1 MERNQYGIN
10 FDLGIPLQ
18 SPQEFDLLYVEL
30 HSEQKQRLID
40 WIKDENEGSIVAAGQ
55 IGTGKTTLIE
65 KAFQETAVNC
75 DIRIKLD
82 EEVPLY
88 VPGAFWGVFL
98 GKTIELALKLKCN
111 LRDFH
116 LSEDLLGINYS
127 DGGLKKL
134 TASLCRQTLSI
145 SDFQEKKKLFHLIDE
160 NIEIIRRQAAEIIK
174 IIESQIKR
182 KPFIFAEGIDKF
194 GHHTADYISLLDLL
208 NFLSPYK
215 TLYEANLIHLF
226 GSTQKW
232 HNSKK
237 IFVTAESNE
246 RINEL
251 LTKRLGVYSKS
262 REDILP
268 VLVGLSGGNA
278 RQALR
283 LLVEYHYAV
292 DKRKKDTKDALDYT
306 CRRVR
311 EDLVSIPGGGF
322 ESELLKVVN
331 KDKYIS
337 SGTLKDFTSRE
348 VSQNAV
354 YHNWILILND
364 ADKELKWP
372 AAVNPL
378 LLPAIQ
384 TLRDIP
390 ESPETTALKEWAEA
404 HDVSP
409 FGLEIDV
416 SKIDQPGKLFDLISS
431 SELPAM
437 LLNIMEIFDNMAAY
451 FLNPERKDKVIIAY
465 EEKEGGELANDFIIG
480 KAGTYKPGNFKD
492 INYDEIP
499 GGQLDIFLKGLS
511 KEQYDGYSIFFE
523 KQLTPP
529 ELMALDQRRDT
540 LIDYKMIWLIPYHDL
555 KGYLKYWPQLRQF
568 FKIFHLEKDVFGNI
582 SREEIEQDL
591 EDIETMATSK
601 DLSKGR
607 LKERLQRV
615 LNYMKKREDEQ

>member
-1 MERNQYGIN
+1 MKRKQYGIN
-10 FDLGIPLQ
+10 FDLGVPLQ
-18 SPQEFDLLYVEL
+18 SPEEFQLLYVEL
-30 HSEQKQRLID
+30 HTEQEQRLID
-40 WIKDENEGSIVAAGQ
+40 WIKDENEGSIIAAGQ

-65 KAFQETAVNC
+65 KAFQEAAVNC
-75 DIRIKLD
+75 DVRIKLD

-111 LRDFH
+111 LKDFQ
-116 LSEDLLGINYS
+116 LSEDLIGIKYS
-127 DGGLKKL
+127 DSGLKKL
-134 TASLCRQTLSI
+134 TAALCKQTLSI
-145 SDFQEKKKLFHLIDE
+145 SDFREKKKLFHLIDE
-160 NIEIIRRQAAEIIK
+160 NIEIIRRQAAGIIK
-174 IIESQIKR
+174 IIENKIKR

-194 GHHTADYISLLDLL
+194 GHYTADYISLLDLL

-215 TLYEANLIHLF
+215 TLYEVNLIHLF

-237 IFVTAESNE
+237 IFVTAASNQQ
-246 RINEL
+246 INEIL
-251 LTKRLGVYSKS
+251 SKRLGVYSKS
-262 REDILP
+262 RAGILP
-268 VLVGLSGGNA
+268 LLAGLSGGNI

-283 LLVEYHYAV
+283 LLIEYDFAVENM
-292 DKRKKDTKDALDYT
+292 KKDKKDALDYT

-311 EDLVSIPGGGF
+311 EDLISIPEGGF

-337 SGTLKDFTSRE
+337 SGILKDFAGRK
-348 VSQNAV
+348 VSQNAI

-372 AAVNPL
+372 AVVNPL

-384 TLRDIP
+384 TLRAIP
-390 ESPETTALKEWAEA
+390 ESPETNALKEWAEA

-416 SKIDQPGKLFDLISS
+416 SKIDRPGKLFDLISS
-431 SELPAM
+431 SELPSM

-451 FLNPERKDKVIIAY
+451 FLNPDRKDKIIIAY
-465 EEKEGGELANDFIIG
+465 KDKELVKLANDFIIG

-492 INYDEIP
+492 LNYDEIP
-499 GGQLDIFLKGLS
+499 GGQLYIFLSGLS

-529 ELMALDQRRDT
+529 ELMAMDQRRDA
-540 LIDYKMIWLIPYHDL
+540 LIDYKMIWWFPYNDL

-568 FKIFHLEKDVFGNI
+568 FNIFHLEEDVLGNI
-582 SREEIEQDL
+582 SKKEIEEDL
-591 EDIETMATSK
+591 EDIEGMAPSQ
-601 DLSKGR
+601 DPSKGQ

-615 LNYMKKREDEQ
+615 LNYLKKREDEQ